1 MRLDNLPDE
10 EFTRYL
16 WLSNPDPIVTR
27 LLNMVEE
34 LIEWQ
39 YIGETPE
46 DAQHRI
52 DKAEDDAANAEEQI
66 DELSKEVD
74 RLSNR
79 TVADMLNEMKEHAVQ
94 QQNEIGRLR
103 YNVDYEQEQTRL
115 AKENE
120 AIALSKLKVWKH
132 LTTEY

>member
-1 MRLDNLPDE
+1 
-10 EFTRYL
+10 
-16 WLSNPDPIVTR
+16 
-27 LLNMVEE
+27 MVEE

-46 DAQHRI
+46 DVQHRI

-94 QQNEIGRLR
+94 QQNEISRLR